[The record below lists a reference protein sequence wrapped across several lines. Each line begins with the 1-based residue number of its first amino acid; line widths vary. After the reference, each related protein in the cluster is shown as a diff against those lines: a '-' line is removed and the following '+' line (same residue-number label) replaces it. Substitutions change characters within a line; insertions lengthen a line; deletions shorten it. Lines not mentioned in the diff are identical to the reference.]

1 MPWAAS
7 SFTLTQVAAGKP
19 AASWGADRAP
29 WARSTSRP
37 TASRS
42 AVVTPGTAAASMASR
57 ASATA
62 RPARSSPR
70 RSSSPSIVMLPNATG
85 GPARGNGFRSCE
97 VEAMGSGSGT
107 HASGSVGRNLLP
119 RDTATHHGTMESMTA
134 QLLAGAPVAEAVLDD
149 VAVRVAALRE
159 RGKTVGLGTILVGD
173 DPASAGYVRKKHETC
188 ERVGMLSHHIDVP
201 GDGTQADLLAAVDR
215 FNADPA
221 VDAYLIQHPVPPQ
234 FDFNAA
240 LGAIDPDKDGDGL
253 HPVSL
258 GKLVLQEEGPVPATP
273 AGIQAMFVH
282 YGIDIAGKH
291 VVIVGR
297 GPTLGRPLSLLLTL
311 KQAGRQRRGHR
322 RPHRR
327 ARHGRLHPG
336 GRRGGGGGRRRR
348 RSSRPTW
355 SARAPSWSAAA

>member
-1 MPWAAS
+1 
-7 SFTLTQVAAGKP
+7 V
-19 AASWGADRAP
+19 
-29 WARSTSRP
+29 
-37 TASRS
+37 
-42 AVVTPGTAAASMASR
+42 
-57 ASATA
+57 
-62 RPARSSPR
+62 
-70 RSSSPSIVMLPNATG
+70 
-85 GPARGNGFRSCE
+85 
-97 VEAMGSGSGT
+97 
-107 HASGSVGRNLLP
+107 
-119 RDTATHHGTMESMTA
+119 TA

-149 VAVRVAALRE
+149 VAARVAALRE

-215 FNADPA
+215 FNADPS

-311 KQAGRQRRGHR
+311 KQAGANAAVTVVHTGVPDMAAYTREADVVVAAVGSPSIVTPEMV
-322 RPHRR
+322 RPG
-327 ARHGRLHPG
+327 AIVVSGGVSWEGRKLLPDVDEAVGEVASWITPRLG
-336 GRRGGGGGRRRR
+336 GVGPTTVAMLLRNTVEAAE
-348 RSSRPTW
+348 RS
-355 SARAPSWSAAA
+355 AKG

>member
-1 MPWAAS
+1 
-7 SFTLTQVAAGKP
+7 
-19 AASWGADRAP
+19 
-29 WARSTSRP
+29 
-37 TASRS
+37 
-42 AVVTPGTAAASMASR
+42 
-57 ASATA
+57 
-62 RPARSSPR
+62 
-70 RSSSPSIVMLPNATG
+70 
-85 GPARGNGFRSCE
+85 
-97 VEAMGSGSGT
+97 
-107 HASGSVGRNLLP
+107 
-119 RDTATHHGTMESMTA
+119 MTA
-134 QLLAGAPVAEAVLDD
+134 LLLAGAPVAEAVLDD
-149 VAVRVAALRE
+149 VAARVAALRE
-159 RGKTVGLGTILVGD
+159 RGKSVGLGTILVGD

-188 ERVGMLSHHIDVP
+188 ERVGMLSQHIDVS

-311 KQAGRQRRGHR
+311 KQAGANAAVTVVHTGVPDMAAYTREADVVVAAVGSPSIVTPDMVRPGAVVVQRRRELGGAQAAARRRRGRRRGGVVDHPPPRRR
-322 RPHRR
+322 RPHHRR
-327 ARHGRLHPG
+327 HAVAEH
-336 GRRGGGGGRRRR
+336 RGGGRTQREGLTSVALG
-348 RSSRPTW
+348 PTW
-355 SARAPSWSAAA
+355 VVLDALGLMTTRPVVLATASIHRGVNP